1 MLEFLTM
8 NLLWWHWVVFGIFL
22 ITLELFIGT
31 FILLGLG
38 LASMLVGVLDNL
50 FQTSLELE
58 LSLWILFSILSL
70 RVWFKYLKDP
80 SIETSGQSN
89 YSLETL
95 GTIEKYIKANG
106 RGSVHFDTPV
116 LGNTL
121 WTATA
126 KENLEINTRVRI
138 IEIKG
143 QLIEV
148 TKI

>member
-1 MLEFLTM
+1 MAFLTM
-8 NLLWWHWVVFGIFL
+8 NLLWWHWIVFGIFL

-38 LASMLVGVLDNL
+38 LSAMIVGLFDNL
-50 FQTSLELE
+50 FQTSLEIE
-58 LSLWILFSILSL
+58 LTLWIVLSILSL
-70 RVWFKYLKDP
+70 IVWFKYLKDP
-80 SIETSGQSN
+80 SVEKSGQSN

-95 GTIEKYIKANG
+95 GTIEKSIEKNG

-126 KENLEINTRVRI
+126 KEALQINTRVKI
-138 IEIKG
+138 IEVKG
-143 QLIEV
+143 QLIKV
-148 TKI
+148 AKI